1 MERTKILMRLPHSF
15 REVSNAFLENP
26 GVERR
31 LYGTLNDIGR
41 LLGKSA
47 ARISVMVRLAT
58 DELILK
64 RQWCKHAASF
74 ATAPRV
80 GIKVIAVTPPQ
91 IDNSYARNKSDM
103 TVIMKQS
110 SRCLIRSVESPQEP
124 SHGPGAQPIKF
135 SAEAYFKE
143 IIQEH

>member
-1 MERTKILMRLPHSF
+1 MERTKILMILPDSF
-15 REVSNAFLENP
+15 RAVSSAFLESS

-41 LLGKSA
+41 PLGSSA

-64 RQWCKHAASF
+64 RQWYKHAASL
-74 ATAPRV
+74 ATAARV
-80 GIKVIAVTPPQ
+80 SIKVIAVTPLR

-103 TVIMKQS
+103 AGIMKQS
-110 SRCLIRSVESPQEP
+110 LRCLIRSVESPQEP
-124 SHGPGAQPIKF
+124 SHGLRAQPIKF